1 MAKKIKSVA
10 LVRARFGG
18 YRLLGV
24 TSIKGHQHY
33 GRWLDTEE
41 GTHVADRDVLHTFPN
56 DIAALEAIDRI
67 NKVEAHHKTII
78 KAAEMALSATQQA
91 RRVAIKAAAVM
102 PAMEKI

>member
-24 TSIKGHQHY
+24 TSIKGRQHY

-41 GTHVADRDVLHTFPN
+41 STHVVDRDVLHTFPN

-67 NKVEAHHKTII
+67 NAVEAQHKPLIQ
-78 KAAEMALSATQQA
+78 AANAALVAAQQA